1 MTSDPWCP
9 PPHLEHLNFLGEDER
24 WGPMA
29 VSMRREERGPRVL
42 HRVIM
47 RTGQVGA
54 GNNGG
59 GLRWGE
65 GGGDAFWGGFV
76 LFWGRA
82 GRREGGRRGGGG
94 QTAATAEP
102 PAPRP

>member
-42 HRVIM
+42 HRVIV

-59 GLRWGE
+59 GAKNR
-65 GGGDAFWGGFV
+65 GGACPSWSH
-76 LFWGRA
+76 W
-82 GRREGGRRGGGG
+82 GGGG
-94 QTAATAEP
+94 
-102 PAPRP
+102 